1 MNITKKLPV
10 TVLSG
15 FLGAGKTT
23 LLNHVLHNKE
33 GLKVAVIVNDMSEV
47 NVDAELVK
55 SENTLSRTEEKLVEM
70 SNGCICCT
78 LREDL
83 MIEVERLA
91 KEDRFDYLLIES
103 TGISEPVPVA
113 QTFSFVDEE
122 NGIDLSKFSYVDTMV
137 TVVDAFNFFKDF
149 GSPETLMDR
158 KLTDIEGDY
167 RTIVNL
173 LTDQIEFANVII
185 LNKKDLVSEEH
196 IGVLK
201 AAIHKLNPSAKI
213 IESSFSKVDPKKIL
227 NTGLFNFEEAEQS
240 AGWIEEL
247 NKDEHTPETEEYG
260 ISSFVYRSQKP
271 FDPARFWYYVQH
283 HFPSTII
290 RSKGLFWLASRPE
303 QALIW
308 GQAGGSLRADSAGVW
323 WSSMPF
329 EKRIRYMAFVEN
341 QKQIEAG
348 WNETFGDRKNEIV
361 FIGQDMDET
370 AIKSALEACLATEDE
385 LATQKWKHGN
395 RATRMNGQCSGLM
408 FINLKKSLVSIRR
421 YLLKHPGESY
431 NYYHLA
437 GCLRF
442 QRIIVKLDLQLLQ
455 LSSFRTDG
463 PIQLALQFL

>member
-1 MNITKKLPV
+1 MIAQKKLPV

-55 SENTLSRTEEKLVEM
+55 NENTLSRTEEKLVEM

-83 MIEVERLA
+83 MVEVERLA
-91 KEDRFDYLLIES
+91 KENRFDYLLIES

-122 NGIDLSKFSYVDTMV
+122 NGIDLSKFSYIDTMV
-137 TVVDAFNFFKDF
+137 TVVDAFNFFRDF
-149 GSPETLMDR
+149 GSPETLKDR
-158 KLTDIEGDY
+158 DLTDMEGDY

-173 LTDQIEFANVII
+173 LTDQIEFANVIL
-185 LNKKDLVSEEH
+185 LNKTDLVEPNTL
-196 IGVLK
+196 GLLK
-201 AAIHKLNPSAKI
+201 AAIQKLNPKARI
-213 IESSFSKVDPKKIL
+213 LETSFSKVNPNEIL
-227 NTGLFNFEEAEQS
+227 NTGLFDFAEAEQS

-247 NKDEHTPETEEYG
+247 NKEEHTPETEEYG
-260 ISSFVYRSQKP
+260 IGSFVYRSKKP
-271 FDPARFWYYVQH
+271 FDPVRFWYYVQH
-283 HFPSTII
+283 KFPTSII

-329 EKRIRYMAFVEN
+329 EKRMQYVGFLQN
-341 QKQIEAG
+341 QQAIEEG
-348 WNETFGDRKNEIV
+348 WSEQFGDRKNEIV
-361 FIGQDMDET
+361 FIGQDMDEKRIR
-370 AIKSALEACLATEDE
+370 AELDACLSTDAE
-385 LATQKWKHGN
+385 LRTGKWKNGYEDTFPVQ
-395 RATRMNGQCSGLM
+395 RAYAYQ
-408 FINLKKSLVSIRR
+408 
-421 YLLKHPGESY
+421 
-431 NYYHLA
+431 
-437 GCLRF
+437 
-442 QRIIVKLDLQLLQ
+442 
-455 LSSFRTDG
+455 
-463 PIQLALQFL
+463 